1 MNDSSI
7 VFTIKFQ
14 LLCVGFILTLFI
26 FQEGLLIKKQTI
38 TDQKS
43 KCSDVNAGKHC
54 WISPAFE
61 RAVIILVDAL
71 R

>member
-1 MNDSSI
+1 MNNSGI

-14 LLCVGFILTLFI
+14 LLCIGFILTLFI

-43 KCSDVNAGKHC
+43 KCSDVNVGTNC
-54 WISPAFE
+54 WIAPVFE
-61 RAVIILVDAL
+61 RAVVILIDAL